1 MTYTW
6 YQMAFFFLIYSLLG
20 WAAEVSFYAVTKRRF
35 YNRGFLTLPFLPS
48 YGVSSCL
55 MLLLL
60 PTLEESYVLSFLMT
74 LILTSVVD
82 SISWHLVRRTSPH
95 VEWRD
100 RSRLLGG
107 SLKGFG
113 ISLAIAAIFYFCYL
127 VLHPLLLAVTL
138 LIPALVLEIV
148 AAVFL
153 VLMAPDFAAALIAM
167 RKGSYH
173 RLQAESSQNKL
184 AGRLSDLIWKRLQK
198 AYPGIREMDAE
209 EEQSAY
215 TFAKGLCW
223 NKLFWVFFLCALLG
237 DGIETLY
244 CGFVDGEWMSRSSV
258 LYGPFSFVWGIG
270 AVVLTVTLQRL
281 AGKSDRYV
289 FVAGFV
295 IGGAY
300 EYMCSVFT
308 ERVFGTVFWDYSEM
322 PLNIGGRTNVLFC
335 FFWGLLA
342 TVWVK
347 ALYPRMSGVIEK
359 VPPLAGQV
367 ATWVVMVVMVCNVL
381 LTGAAM
387 LRYTVRQE
395 QPEENNMLEILLD
408 ENYDDRRMEAR
419 WPNMIVTE

>member
-6 YQMAFFFLIYSLLG
+6 YQMTFFFLVYSLLG

-48 YGVSSCL
+48 YGVSACL

-82 SISWHLVRRTSPH
+82 SISYHLVRRTSPH
-95 VEWRD
+95 VEWKD

-127 VLHPLLLAVTL
+127 VLHPLLLAAAL
-138 LIPALVLEIV
+138 LIPAPVLEIV

-153 VLMAPDFAAALIAM
+153 VLMVLDFVAVLIAM

-173 RLQAESSQNKL
+173 RLQAESSQSKL
-184 AGRLSDLIWKRLQK
+184 AGRLSDWIWKRLQK

-281 AGKSDRYV
+281 AGEERPVCVCCGLRHWRGVRVYVQRLYGTGLRHCFLGLQRYAPEYRGSDQR
-289 FVAGFV
+289 A
-295 IGGAY
+295 
-300 EYMCSVFT
+300 
-308 ERVFGTVFWDYSEM
+308 
-322 PLNIGGRTNVLFC
+322 
-335 FFWGLLA
+335 
-342 TVWVK
+342 
-347 ALYPRMSGVIEK
+347 
-359 VPPLAGQV
+359 
-367 ATWVVMVVMVCNVL
+367 VL
-381 LTGAAM
+381 LFLGPAGHGLGEGA
-387 LRYTVRQE
+387 VPQ
-395 QPEENNMLEILLD
+395 D
-408 ENYDDRRMEAR
+408 
-419 WPNMIVTE
+419 VGSH

>member
-1 MTYTW
+1 M
-6 YQMAFFFLIYSLLG
+6 
-20 WAAEVSFYAVTKRRF
+20 
-35 YNRGFLTLPFLPS
+35 
-48 YGVSSCL
+48 
-55 MLLLL
+55 
-60 PTLEESYVLSFLMT
+60 
-74 LILTSVVD
+74 
-82 SISWHLVRRTSPH
+82 
-95 VEWRD
+95 
-100 RSRLLGG
+100 
-107 SLKGFG
+107 
-113 ISLAIAAIFYFCYL
+113 
-127 VLHPLLLAVTL
+127 
-138 LIPALVLEIV
+138 
-148 AAVFL
+148 
-153 VLMAPDFAAALIAM
+153 
-167 RKGSYH
+167 
-173 RLQAESSQNKL
+173 
-184 AGRLSDLIWKRLQK
+184 
-198 AYPGIREMDAE
+198 
-209 EEQSAY
+209 
-215 TFAKGLCW
+215 
-223 NKLFWVFFLCALLG
+223 
-237 DGIETLY
+237 
-244 CGFVDGEWMSRSSV
+244 
-258 LYGPFSFVWGIG
+258 
-270 AVVLTVTLQRL
+270 LTVTLQRL

-347 ALYPRMSGVIEK
+347 VLYPRMSGVIEK